1 MTLKELI
8 NLIFEEYDYYPYL
21 LRIMPY
27 ITKKLNLKQINDIN
41 KKIIDSEK
49 NTANY
54 EDYFSGKSINKFI
67 EEVKKASYELRT
79 AKKHITTEQHLI
91 ISFIDNYISQLRAL
105 KKNGILNFVE

>member
-1 MTLKELI
+1 MILKELI

-49 NTANY
+49 
-54 EDYFSGKSINKFI
+54 IQQ
-67 EEVKKASYELRT
+67 
-79 AKKHITTEQHLI
+79 ITKI
-91 ISFIDNYISQLRAL
+91 ISLV
-105 KKNGILNFVE
+105 KV